1 MSARVTLRITLADG
15 TPAENVR
22 VLARNRDA
30 WDKNVAEWH
39 GVTGRDGV
47 WTWPN
52 LDTGTAGDFY
62 DFYAEMVDDLGVSW
76 AARASDRIGSPRDIP
91 IRLLPTYS
99 GQLAIPESAVR
110 YLEGT
115 SDGRSILAS
124 LEELKRAV
132 GNGMIQGT
140 ITLSTYVI
148 EGLIRVVAK
157 ARNVWSETWDRKTY
171 SELLEVPQILG
182 LFPAS
187 VKDRARA
194 LADLRRPSAHYKYT
208 TSLPAEAQIA
218 AKTVEDIVAAWCKA
232 NPGS

>member
-1 MSARVTLRITLADG
+1 MAKY
-15 TPAENVR
+15 
-22 VLARNRDA
+22 
-30 WDKNVAEWH
+30 W
-39 GVTGRDGV
+39 
-47 WTWPN
+47 
-52 LDTGTAGDFY
+52 
-62 DFYAEMVDDLGVSW
+62 
-76 AARASDRIGSPRDIP
+76 

-99 GQLAIPESAVR
+99 GQLTIPESAVR

-115 SDGRSILAS
+115 SDGRPILAS

-140 ITLSTYVI
+140 ITLSTYVL

-157 ARNVWSETWDRKTY
+157 ARDVWSDAWDRKTY